1 MAAYSIRTQI
11 FAAGRI
17 TYVLRPRKN
26 SRTAGRIKKRGETD
40 CKWTGRTVGIR
51 QADTNQPA
59 RALSVISNT
68 VAAVAVIDGD
78 GFLVVVRRLRIS
90 GPTPSVAADLSGGIE
105 VIHQSKRHSQ
115 AVMIWRDGLRVLGQ
129 RGIAVAAGQVTE
141 NLIIGLVLFDD
152 VNNVINPALEESH
165 HRVGIS
171 VGDAVIVID
180 LLGESG

>member
-26 SRTAGRIKKRGETD
+26 SRTAGRIKERGESD
-40 CKWTGRTVGIR
+40 CKWTGRSVGIR

-59 RALSVISNT
+59 RAFSVISNA

-78 GFLVVVRRLRIS
+78 GFLVVVRRLRIC
-90 GPTPSVAADLSGGIE
+90 GPTPSVAADLSGVIE

-115 AVMIWRDGLRVLGQ
+115 AVMIWRDGLWVLGQ
-129 RGIAVAAGQVTE
+129 RGFFFDESQTTE
-141 NLIIGLVLFDD
+141 NLII
-152 VNNVINPALEESH
+152 
-165 HRVGIS
+165 
-171 VGDAVIVID
+171 
-180 LLGESG
+180 